1 MSEIRVDTISE
12 KTSGSGTTVSNLKN
26 PNEPFR
32 NLLINGDMQIA
43 QRATSTASITG
54 NGYHTVDRMNSIIS
68 SLGTWTQ
75 SQSTTVPTGQGFTK
89 SLKMDC
95 TSADASPGAS
105 DILRIQQAI
114 EGQNL
119 QHLKY
124 GTSSAESTT
133 LSFWVRSNKTGT
145 YVIQLLNGAV
155 SRQVGKTYTISS
167 ADTWEK
173 KTITFPGDT
182 STALDND
189 NTAELY
195 VQFCLGTGTDRS
207 SGTLSSTWKSY
218 AAADQFAGQTV
229 NLADSTSNEW
239 YITGIQLEVGTG
251 ASDFEHLPFDVQ
263 LNRCFRY
270 YLDYA
275 NTDAD
280 IINPGTGI
288 YLCNCFYYQADNVL
302 GFLNFPVPMRE
313 EPTLTTADASNA
325 FYAYHNNQGDGLNSL
340 SANAQSTRVGVMLQ
354 NSDGDASGTIGHAGA
369 FYLNSPN
376 AFNLSAEI

>member
-1 MSEIRVDTISE
+1 MSELRVDTINE
-12 KTSGSGTTVSNLKN
+12 ATSGEGTTISKLTN

-32 NLLINGDMQIA
+32 NLLINGDVKVA
-43 QRATSTASITG
+43 QRATSTSSITG

-95 TSADASPGAS
+95 TTADASPAAS

-189 NTAELY
+189 NSAELY
-195 VQFCLGTGTDRS
+195 VQFCLGTGSNRS
-207 SGTLSSTWKSY
+207 SGTLSSTWKSFVS
-218 AAADQFAGQTV
+218 ADQFAGQTV

-239 YITGIQLEVGTG
+239 YITGIQLEVGET
-251 ASDFEHLPFDVQ
+251 ATDFEHLPFDVQ
-263 LNRCFRY
+263 FQRCLRY
-270 YLDYA
+270 FQTYVDPPLRGV
-275 NTDAD
+275 
-280 IINPGTGI
+280 INATNSVGRAAMILPVIMRDTPAASVGNHG
-288 YLCNCFYYQADNVL
+288 LFDGSSAS
-302 GFLNFPVPMRE
+302 FLNAV
-313 EPTLTTADASNA
+313 TTS
-325 FYAYHNNQGDGLNSL
+325 
-340 SANAQSTRVGVMLQ
+340 
-354 NSDGDASGTIGHAGA
+354 
-369 FYLNSPN
+369 YLNSKAVEFDMTCSNSVMVVGRAGVIFNGGN
-376 AFNLSAEI
+376 ATFTLDAEL

>member
-1 MSEIRVDTISE
+1 MSELRVDTINE
-12 KTSGSGTTVSNLKN
+12 APTGTGTTISKLTN
-26 PNEPFR
+26 PNQPFR
-32 NLLINGDMQIA
+32 NILINGDMKIA
-43 QRATSTASITG
+43 QRATSTSSITG

-68 SLGTWTQ
+68 SQGTWTQ

-95 TSADASPGAS
+95 TTADASPAAS

-189 NTAELY
+189 NSAELY
-195 VQFCLGTGTDRS
+195 VQFCLGTGSNRS
-207 SGTLSSTWKSY
+207 SGTLSSTWKSFVS
-218 AAADQFAGQTV
+218 ADQFAGQTV

-239 YITGIQLEVGTG
+239 YITGIQLEVGDQAT
-251 ASDFEHLPFDVQ
+251 DFEHLPFDVQ
-263 LNRCFRY
+263 EKRCFRY
-270 YLDYA
+270 FQTLAMTTNSIKVGAATSTSVAQIDFEYP
-275 NTDAD
+275 N
-280 IINPGTGI
+280 GE
-288 YLCNCFYYQADNVL
+288 
-302 GFLNFPVPMRE
+302 MRTS
-313 EPTLTTADASNA
+313 PTITLPSAGNSSGTTAFLAAAGSYPSTIGTHSVSTTTEIHARVSCAS
-325 FYAYHNNQGDGLNSL
+325 YDSL
-340 SANAQSTRVGVMLQ
+340 SAGNASLFYSNGSNTFKL
-354 NSDGDASGTIGHAGA
+354 DAE
-369 FYLNSPN
+369 L
-376 AFNLSAEI
+376 

>member
-1 MSEIRVDTISE
+1 MSELRVDTINE
-12 KTSGSGTTVSNLKN
+12 ATTGTGTTISKLTN
-26 PNEPFR
+26 PNQPFR
-32 NLLINGDMQIA
+32 NILINGDMKIA
-43 QRATSTASITG
+43 QRATSTSSITG

-68 SLGTWTQ
+68 SQGTWTQ

-95 TSADASPGAS
+95 TTADASPAAS

-124 GTSSAESTT
+124 GTSSAESRT
-133 LSFWVRSNKTGT
+133 LSFLVRSNKTGT

-189 NTAELY
+189 NSAELY
-195 VQFCLGTGTDRS
+195 VQFCLGTGSNRS
-207 SGTLSSTWKSY
+207 SGTLSSPWKSFVS
-218 AAADQFAGQTV
+218 ADQFAGQTV

-239 YITGIQLEVGTG
+239 YITGIQLEVGAQAT
-251 ASDFEHLPFDVQ
+251 DFEHLPFDVQ
-263 LNRCFRY
+263 EKRCFRY
-270 YLDYA
+270 FQTLAMTTNSIKVGAATSTSVAQIDFEYP
-275 NTDAD
+275 N
-280 IINPGTGI
+280 GE
-288 YLCNCFYYQADNVL
+288 
-302 GFLNFPVPMRE
+302 MRTS
-313 EPTLTTADASNA
+313 PTITLPSAGNSSGTTAFLAAAGSYPSTIGTHSVSTTTEIHARVSCAS
-325 FYAYHNNQGDGLNSL
+325 YDSL
-340 SANAQSTRVGVMLQ
+340 SAGNASLFYSNGSNTFKL
-354 NSDGDASGTIGHAGA
+354 DAE
-369 FYLNSPN
+369 L
-376 AFNLSAEI
+376 

>member
-1 MSEIRVDTISE
+1 MSELRVDTINE
-12 KTSGSGTTVSNLKN
+12 ATSGTGTTISKLTN
-26 PNEPFR
+26 PNQPFR
-32 NLLINGDMQIA
+32 NILINGDMKIA
-43 QRATSTASITG
+43 QRATSTSSITG

-68 SLGTWTQ
+68 SQGTWTQ

-95 TSADASPGAS
+95 TTADASPAAS

-189 NTAELY
+189 NSAELY
-195 VQFCLGTGTDRS
+195 VQFCLGTGSNRS
-207 SGTLSSTWKSY
+207 SGTLSSTWKSFVS
-218 AAADQFAGQTV
+218 ADQFAGQTV

-239 YITGIQLEVGTG
+239 YITGIQLEVGEIAT
-251 ASDFEHLPFDVQ
+251 DFEHLPFDVQ
-263 LNRCFRY
+263 EKRCFRY
-270 YLDYA
+270 FQTLAMTTNSIKVGAATSTSVAQIDFEYP
-275 NTDAD
+275 N
-280 IINPGTGI
+280 GE
-288 YLCNCFYYQADNVL
+288 
-302 GFLNFPVPMRE
+302 MRTS
-313 EPTLTTADASNA
+313 PTITLPSAGNSSGTTAFLAAAGSYPSTIGTHSVSTTTEIHARVSCAS
-325 FYAYHNNQGDGLNSL
+325 YDSL
-340 SANAQSTRVGVMLQ
+340 SAGNASLFYSNGSNTFKL
-354 NSDGDASGTIGHAGA
+354 DAE
-369 FYLNSPN
+369 L
-376 AFNLSAEI
+376 

>member
-1 MSEIRVDTISE
+1 MSELRVDTINE
-12 KTSGSGTTVSNLKN
+12 ATTGTGTTISKLTN
-26 PNEPFR
+26 PNQPFR
-32 NLLINGDMQIA
+32 NILINGDMKIA
-43 QRATSTASITG
+43 QRATSTSSITG

-68 SLGTWTQ
+68 SQGTWTQ

-95 TSADASPGAS
+95 TTADASPAAS

-189 NTAELY
+189 NSAELY
-195 VQFCLGTGTDRS
+195 VQFCLGTGSNRS
-207 SGTLSSTWKSY
+207 SGTLSSTWKSFVS
-218 AAADQFAGQTV
+218 ADQFAGQTV

-239 YITGIQLEVGTG
+239 YITGIQLEVGEIAT
-251 ASDFEHLPFDVQ
+251 DFEHLPFDVQ
-263 LNRCFRY
+263 EKRCFRY
-270 YLDYA
+270 FQTLAMTTNSIKVGAATSTSVAQIDFEYP
-275 NTDAD
+275 N
-280 IINPGTGI
+280 GE
-288 YLCNCFYYQADNVL
+288 
-302 GFLNFPVPMRE
+302 MRTS
-313 EPTLTTADASNA
+313 PTITLPSAGNSSGTTAFLAAAGSYPSTIGTHSVSTTTEIHARVSCAS
-325 FYAYHNNQGDGLNSL
+325 YDSL
-340 SANAQSTRVGVMLQ
+340 SAGNASLFYSNGSNTFKL
-354 NSDGDASGTIGHAGA
+354 DAE
-369 FYLNSPN
+369 L
-376 AFNLSAEI
+376 